1 MSFYLGSSL
10 GLGLGSFDL
19 GLFVELFDDVEVLE
33 VVAAVGVLEVEA
45 LGVAVEEVGLF
56 PAYRRS
62 LGSN

>member
-1 MSFYLGSSL
+1 M
-10 GLGLGSFDL
+10 

-33 VVAAVGVLEVEA
+33 VVAAVGVLLEVEA